1 MSNAPSGGS
10 KFQID
15 SDWKAEAEA
24 EKARLEE
31 KVNAAQA
38 SKPTAGPTGGGRAGG
53 VAGAP
58 REMPKAS
65 METLIQSV
73 ASQAM
78 LYLGIIPDPRS
89 GQRVQHLDIARH
101 QIDTLSVLEEK
112 TKNNLTETEAKL
124 LATSLYELRQ
134 AYIQVATAI
143 REQRKG

>member
-10 KFQID
+10 KIQID
-15 SDWKAEAEA
+15 SDWKMEAEA

-31 KVNAAQA
+31 KVKATQA
-38 SKPTAGPTGGGRAGG
+38 SKPAAGPAGGARAGG
-53 VAGAP
+53 ATGP

-65 METLIQSV
+65 METLVQSV

-78 LYLGIIPDPRS
+78 LYLGIIPDPRT

-101 QIDTLSVLEEK
+101 QIDTLAVLEEK
-112 TKNNLTETEAKL
+112 TKNNLTESEAKL

>member
-10 KFQID
+10 KIQID
-15 SDWKAEAEA
+15 SDWKMEAEA

-31 KVNAAQA
+31 KVKATQA
-38 SKPTAGPTGGGRAGG
+38 SKPSAGPAGSARPGG
-53 VAGAP
+53 VTGP

-65 METLIQSV
+65 METLVQSV

-101 QIDTLSVLEEK
+101 QIDTLAVLEEK
-112 TKNNLTETEAKL
+112 TKNNLTESEAKL